1 MGALQGR
8 SLKYLGVSFDLM
20 GIPLPPRHQLP
31 FAALISFFSLDPVFQ
46 IGDRAKCSPR
56 ELRCGLCRLGNCG
69 CSVKVCE
76 PVKLFTSALQSCLTL
91 ELIVPLLSP
100 SCPPLLFV
108 ILGVSSVNEGMSSEE

>member
-56 ELRCGLCRLGNCG
+56 ELRCGLCRLVEPWVLRKSMRTGEALHF
-69 CSVKVCE
+69 CSSV
-76 PVKLFTSALQSCLTL
+76 LLNL
-91 ELIVPLLSP
+91 ETHCVPLLSP
-100 SCPPLLFV
+100 TFV
-108 ILGVSSVNEGMSSEE
+108 CYLAHIFGKRRNEF